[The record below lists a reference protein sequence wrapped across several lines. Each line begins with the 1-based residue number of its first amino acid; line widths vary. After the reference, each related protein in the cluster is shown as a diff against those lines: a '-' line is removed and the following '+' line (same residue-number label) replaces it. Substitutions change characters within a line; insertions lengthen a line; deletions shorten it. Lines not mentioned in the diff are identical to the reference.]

1 MNEGDRLEQLREE
14 VSANDRAIVEAIN
27 RRLELVAEIKRY
39 KESQGIAFLD
49 PDREARM
56 LDELRRANS
65 GPLTDEGLE
74 QIFHELLGLSKRET
88 G

>member
-1 MNEGDRLEQLREE
+1 VNEGDRLEQLREE

-39 KESQGIAFLD
+39 KESQGIAFVD

>member
-27 RRLELVAEIKRY
+27 RRLELVAEIKRH

>member
-74 QIFHELLGLSKRET
+74 QIFHELLGLSKREAP
-88 G
+88 